1 MGELYDELSK
11 DLEFRHGM
19 NACMD
24 CGTCTALCAAA
35 EFYDYS
41 PREVMDTVQSQD
53 DNRIKE
59 LLSSNTIWY
68 CGQCL
73 SCKPRCPRGNNPGA
87 VILALRRL
95 SMRKGYFA
103 ESEKGR
109 QQLLAK
115 RLFGDNMLRVGYT
128 LHPTNP
134 VPSHFPELGKD
145 WAYYHEHMKEM
156 REWWGV
162 PMDLENSPGCARIIP
177 EKDMDEL
184 RAIYKATGAVDLMN
198 AVEEGMAK
206 KLGGKDEVDKFWN
219 NWLETI
225 DTRNYKIKGG
235 EKK

>member
-1 MGELYDELSK
+1 MGKLYDELTEEI
-11 DLEFRHGM
+11 EFDHGM
-19 NACMD
+19 HACMD

-41 PREVMDTVQSQD
+41 PREVMDIVQSQD
-53 DNRIKE
+53 DDKIRE
-59 LLSSNTIWY
+59 LISSNKIWY

-87 VILALRRL
+87 VVLALRRL
-95 SMRKGYFA
+95 SVKTGLFA

-115 RLFGDNMLRVGYT
+115 RLFGDNMMNRGYT
-128 LHPTNP
+128 LLPTNP

-145 WAYYHEHMKEM
+145 WEYYHNHLAEM

-162 PMDLENSPGCARIIP
+162 PVDLENSPGSARIIP
-177 EKDMDEL
+177 EKDMEEL

-198 AVEEGMAK
+198 AVEDGMAK
-206 KLGGKDEVDKFWN
+206 KLGGKEEVEKFWK
-219 NWLETI
+219 NWQDTV

-235 EKK
+235 KSK